1 MPLRPNK
8 PELLGIV
15 KHKVMQ
21 YVLVEILNK
30 NLKVRLNDRV
40 LDKNFRYIGK
50 VSDIIG
56 NVEKPYALIK
66 PRDTI
71 NVNDQVFII
80 IGRKRRRTR

>member
-8 PELLGIV
+8 PELLGIA
-15 KHKVMQ
+15 KHWVMQ
-21 YVLVEILNK
+21 YVLVEISNK

-66 PRDTI
+66 PRDAI
-71 NVNDQVFII
+71 NVNDPIFLIM
-80 IGRKRRRTR
+80 GRKRRRTR